1 VAGPSGKMQGF
12 GFCDFDNPVATLRV
26 IRLLNGYEIADKKL
40 LVKVDQKTQ
49 ELLSDYIKKMKEN
62 AKGPLSKNAKK
73 AEMLKNISSGKLNEQ
88 ENENGSEDGSNNK
101 STINLLNLEL
111 IDENTLKEDRIAL
124 CAFELIY
131 KQYEKELQPP
141 VPEIEQ
147 QATSEVVKKEEPK
160 NETALSA
167 VEKDK
172 EESKDRERERER
184 DRERE
189 RERDRDRD
197 RERDRNR
204 DRDRDRERDRDR
216 DAKLPRVNSSSSSLR
231 SPDRHRNHY
240 EENVCI
246 IGFTLR

>member
-1 VAGPSGKMQGF
+1 MAGPSGKMQGF

-73 AEMLKNISSGKLNEQ
+73 AAMLKNLSSGKLDQ
-88 ENENGSEDGSNNK
+88 ESENGGEEGSNK

-111 IDENTLKEDRIAL
+111 IDENTLKEDRIVL
-124 CAFELIY
+124 NTFELIY

-141 VPEIEQ
+141 APVEQ
-147 QATSEVVKKEEPK
+147 QPATTEAAKKEEVSKKDTSP
-160 NETALSA
+160 APPSI
-167 VEKDK
+167 VEKEK
-172 EESKDRERERER
+172 EEAKDRDRDRDRER

-189 RERDRDRD
+189 RER
-197 RERDRNR
+197 ERDRNK
-204 DRDRDRERDRDR
+204 DRERDRDR
-216 DAKLPRVNSSSSSLR
+216 DTKLPRVNSSSSSIR
-231 SPDRHRNHY
+231 SPDRHRSHY
-240 EENVCI
+240 DESVSIRFNNYE
-246 IGFTLR
+246 

>member
-1 VAGPSGKMQGF
+1 MAGPSGKMQGF

-26 IRLLNGYEIADKKL
+26 IRLLNGYELADKKL

-73 AEMLKNISSGKLNEQ
+73 AAMLKNISSGKLNDQ
-88 ENENGSEDGSNNK
+88 ENENGSEEGSNNNK

-111 IDENTLKEDRIAL
+111 IDENTLKEDRIVL

-141 VPEIEQ
+141 APEIEQ
-147 QATSEVVKKEEPK
+147 QTSIEVAKKEEPK
-160 NETALSA
+160 NETALPP
-167 VEKDK
+167 VEKEK

-184 DRERE
+184 ERE
-189 RERDRDRD
+189 KERDRD

-204 DRDRDRERDRDR
+204 DRDRERDRDR
-216 DAKLPRVNSSSSSLR
+216 DVKLPRVNSSSSSLR
-231 SPDRHRNHY
+231 SPDRHRSHY
-240 EENVCI
+240 DENVCTI
-246 IGFTLR
+246 AFTYKKIN